1 MSVPVISN
9 FEIGSKKGK
18 RDNELDD
25 FKRARV
31 QKDLAELEKL
41 ISSHFVQREI
51 DEKEL
56 AVEVYSEA
64 LDLFPES
71 VSLLYGRA
79 MTFEVLGDIAGME
92 KDLRTILV
100 YKPNNA
106 TTLNALGYTLTVH
119 TERYEEAANLIEK
132 ALQLSPGEPAILDSL
147 GWVYFKLGRFLQ
159 AADLLKEAYARF
171 PDAEVAA
178 HLGEVLWV
186 SGKEQD
192 ALAIWRASLQQQPD
206 AIHVTQALERLGVL
220 LEDTAVE

>member
-1 MSVPVISN
+1 MA
-9 FEIGSKKGK
+9 
-18 RDNELDD
+18 L
-25 FKRARV
+25 ARTNHPG
-31 QKDLAELEKL
+31 QAEQLYSLEAELL
-41 ISSHFVQREI
+41 GEI
-51 DEKEL
+51 DEKEM

-92 KDLRTILV
+92 NDLRTILV
-100 YKPNNA
+100 FKPNNA